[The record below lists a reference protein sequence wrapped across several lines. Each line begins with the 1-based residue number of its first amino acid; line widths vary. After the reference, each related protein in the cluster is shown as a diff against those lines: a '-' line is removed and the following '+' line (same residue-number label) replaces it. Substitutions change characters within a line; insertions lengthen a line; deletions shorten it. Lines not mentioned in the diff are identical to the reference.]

1 MRMKRAV
8 RKFTLLALTCH
19 LCSGFSS
26 QAQGTFQF
34 TLWEQQGIASVWGGF
49 GSLTV
54 DPSIGQFQVD
64 IVAPYGTDSFSPILA
79 TPSGSVLF
87 SLGTGVPVWIQLSSF
102 GDGTY
107 GTEYVGSFASSPA
120 IFSDLCAGLGELRL
134 VSDSPPVT
142 LSGSVVQIPEPGTVF
157 LFLCGISTVLC
168 RPARNHAQSTS

>member
-64 IVAPYGTDSFSPILA
+64 VVAPYETDSFSPVLA
-79 TPSGSVLF
+79 TPSGSLLF
-87 SLGTGVPVWIQLSSF
+87 SLRTGVPVWISLDSF

-107 GTEYVGSFASSPA
+107 GTEYIGSFASSPA
-120 IFSDLCAGLGELRL
+120 IFSDLCAGLGSLQL
-134 VSDSPPVT
+134 LSDSPSVT
-142 LSGSVVQIPEPGTVF
+142 LSGSVVPVPEPSPGV
-157 LFLCGISTVLC
+157 LFLCGVSAVLC
-168 RPARNHAQSTS
+168 RGARKHDHPRS